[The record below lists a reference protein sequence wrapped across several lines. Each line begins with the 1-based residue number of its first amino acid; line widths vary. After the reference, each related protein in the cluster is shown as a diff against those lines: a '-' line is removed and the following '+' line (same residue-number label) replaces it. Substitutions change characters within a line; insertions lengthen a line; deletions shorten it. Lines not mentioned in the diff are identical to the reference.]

1 MLQFSSMNRSFAA
14 LLALTL
20 CILPITSLLAQ
31 TEQQKKTM
39 AVLNKASERLMQGDI
54 TALDDVKAL
63 PGDDAVAGLISF
75 FQSNFYVF
83 SKETKKKA
91 IATKAALYITEC
103 PTAAD
108 YIRRLF
114 RKEAG
119 RPKSGLLARYR
130 EATLDALA
138 SAKNPFAINL
148 LFELMDD
155 PQLEVPQGDISVA
168 LAKMDLPGAP
178 FTSKAR
184 QGAATPEG
192 IARWQ
197 PWWEANKATYQKP

>member
-1 MLQFSSMNRSFAA
+1 MNRRFFAV
-14 LLALTL
+14 LALTL
-20 CILPITSLLAQ
+20 CILPLAPASAQ
-31 TEQQKKTM
+31 TAQQKETM
-39 AVLNKASERLMQGDI
+39 AILNKASERIIQGDI

-63 PGDDAVAGLISF
+63 PGDDAVAGLLSF

-83 SKETKKKA
+83 SKETKKKT
-91 IATKAALYITEC
+91 IASKAAKYITEC

-108 YIRRLF
+108 YITRLL
-114 RKEAG
+114 RKEEG
-119 RPKSGLLARYR
+119 RPKSGLLIRHR

-168 LAKMDLPGAP
+168 LAKMDLPNAP
-178 FTSKAR
+178 FSSKAR
-184 QGAATPEG
+184 KGAATADG
-192 IARWQ
+192 IAKWKT
-197 PWWEANKATYQKP
+197 WWETNKATYPKP